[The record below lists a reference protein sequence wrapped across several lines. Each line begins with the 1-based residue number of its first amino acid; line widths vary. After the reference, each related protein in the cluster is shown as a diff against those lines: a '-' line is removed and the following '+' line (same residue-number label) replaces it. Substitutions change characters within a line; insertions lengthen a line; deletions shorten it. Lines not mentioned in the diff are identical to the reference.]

1 MEERNQGKWEQ
12 KYINSSLLMV
22 GSLYQ
27 PGGITKKLGK
37 NISDIPISGQNQLT
51 ETDFQNHKAKLNFSC
66 TDMEFS
72 LY

>member
-1 MEERNQGKWEQ
+1 
-12 KYINSSLLMV
+12 MV

-51 ETDFQNHKAKLNFSC
+51 KTDFQNHKAKFNFSC